1 MQDGR
6 VLATT
11 AVKRTSDERAEL
23 KRVFLDPDLRGRGH
37 GRTLVDW
44 SADRARSAGARW
56 LDIWTDVLFTRAH
69 GLYAHL
75 EARDTGRTRELGGR
89 NAVVERHFELEL

>member
-1 MQDGR
+1 MVTGFIATDEQGLQTTLGR
-6 VLATT
+6 NG
-11 AVKRTSDERAEL
+11 SDY
-23 KRVFLDPDLRGRGH
+23 
-37 GRTLVDW
+37 
-44 SADRARSAGARW
+44 SAAIFAALTGADE